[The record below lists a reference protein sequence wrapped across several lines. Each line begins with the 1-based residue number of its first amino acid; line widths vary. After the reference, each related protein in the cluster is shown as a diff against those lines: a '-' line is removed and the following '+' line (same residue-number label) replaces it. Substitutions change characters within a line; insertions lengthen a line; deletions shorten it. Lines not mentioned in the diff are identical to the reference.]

1 MSPKHLKDPKA
12 IKAAFTKVLNEFS
25 EEELLQMEA
34 LAIGHAYLSEAQR
47 IMDERGML
55 RKELAEKM
63 NVSASFLTQLFRG
76 DRPVSDYHKA
86 QLQRVLGVRFDLKA
100 LDTEGRTAMSEF
112 NYPEVAEE
120 NYMQAWFK
128 VQGGLNG
135 ARNEPEP
142 TVYYA
147 ESIAS

>member
-1 MSPKHLKDPKA
+1 MSPKHIKDPKA
-12 IKAAFTKVLNEFS
+12 IKAAFAKVLNDFS
-25 EEELLQMEA
+25 EEELLQLEA

-86 QLQRVLGVRFDLKA
+86 QLQRVLGVRFELKA
-100 LDTEGRTAMSEF
+100 LDTNGCHAVGEF
-112 NYPEVAEE
+112 KYPEVVEE

-128 VQGGLNG
+128 VSGGFK
-135 ARNEPEP
+135 AAKNEPAP
-142 TVYYA
+142 KVDYY
-147 ESIAS
+147 ESAAS